1 MTRLQYLLP
10 TLHEMSYPTPSK
22 ARFRLVVSL
31 CREGVEPS
39 GFR

>member
-10 TLHEMSYPTPSK
+10 TLHEVRYHNPCK

-39 GFR
+39 GLQ